1 MRPLMALELIWTGES
16 FATEGPAADEGS
28 FSCVPT
34 EVGPQVGCLAV
45 DLSTARDVT
54 YVLLLFSWVTAWCK
68 KHKSELESYWV
79 VWRDW
84 VFFLIR
90 HLLVSLWFSLRWKM
104 PGLVGHL
111 SRYSQVVKVLS
122 FFPKLTSCMLVSL
135 LFSVYPEFVS
145 VIRLMKY

>member
-84 VFFLIR
+84 VFFLNKTFAGLTVVFIALKNAWIGR
-90 HLLVSLWFSLRWKM
+90 PSLT
-104 PGLVGHL
+104 
-111 SRYSQVVKVLS
+111 VLS
-122 FFPKLTSCMLVSL
+122 SCKSTLFFSKAYILHVGQLIVQCLPRVC
-135 LFSVYPEFVS
+135 
-145 VIRLMKY
+145 IGH